1 VTGGQPDPI
10 GTARATPTSDRLH
23 ALVHGLVASGLTVA
37 TAESL
42 TGGLLGALITAVP
55 GASATFRGG
64 LIVYATDLKVSL
76 AHVDPAL
83 LAAGGPV
90 QRDVAVQLADGAR
103 AACTATLGVGLTGVA
118 GPDPVDGRPP
128 GTWHVAVTGPQLTLT
143 RHGTFSPGA
152 LPPTSSEVREDAVA
166 AAVEL
171 LELALAG
178 Q

>member
-1 VTGGQPDPI
+1 MTSPEPTG
-10 GTARATPTSDRLH
+10 DRLH
-23 ALVHGLVASGLTVA
+23 ALIGALVSRGLTVA

-76 AHVDPAL
+76 ANVDPAL
-83 LAAGGPV
+83 LESGGPV
-90 QRDVAVQLADGAR
+90 QRAVAVQLADGAR
-103 AACTATLGVGLTGVA
+103 RMCGAVLGVGLTGVA
-118 GPDPVDGRPP
+118 GPDPVDDRPV
-128 GTWHVAVTGPQLTLT
+128 GTWFVAVTGPNLTLT
-143 RHGTFSPGA
+143 RDGTPTPG
-152 LPPTSSEVREDAVA
+152 EVRPTRAEVRADAVA

-171 LELALAG
+171 LELALAN

>member
-1 VTGGQPDPI
+1 VTWPE
-10 GTARATPTSDRLH
+10 PTSDRVH
-23 ALVHGLVASGLTVA
+23 VLVDTLVSRSLTVA

-64 LIVYATDLKVSL
+64 LIVYATDLKASL

-90 QRDVAVQLADGAR
+90 QRAVAVQLADGVR
-103 AACTATLGVGLTGVA
+103 AACSAMLGVGLTGVA
-118 GPDPVDGRPP
+118 GPDPVDGRPA
-128 GTWHVAVTGPQLTLT
+128 GTWFVAVTGPKLTLT
-143 RHGTFSPGA
+143 RDGTPKRDGRT
-152 LPPTSSEVREDAVA
+152 PTRAEVRADAVA

-171 LELALAG
+171 LELAVAG

>member
-1 VTGGQPDPI
+1 MTRARPDATETASPDP
-10 GTARATPTSDRLH
+10 AVDRLH
-23 ALVHGLVASGLTVA
+23 ALVGDLVSRGLTVA

-64 LIVYATDLKVSL
+64 LIVYATDLKASL

-83 LAAGGPV
+83 LHAGGPV
-90 QRDVAVQLADGAR
+90 QREVAVQLADGVR
-103 AACTATLGVGLTGVA
+103 AACGAALGVGLTGVA
-118 GPDPVDGRPP
+118 GPDPVDGHAP
-128 GTWHVAVTGPQLTLT
+128 GTWFVAVTGPDLTLT
-143 RHGTFSPGA
+143 RHGTPSPGQVS
-152 LPPTSSEVREDAVA
+152 PTRAEVRADAVA

-178 Q
+178 P

>member
-1 VTGGQPDPI
+1 M
-10 GTARATPTSDRLH
+10 
-23 ALVHGLVASGLTVA
+23 A

-55 GASATFRGG
+55 GASAVFRGG
-64 LIVYATDLKVSL
+64 LIVYATDLKASL
-76 AHVDPAL
+76 AHVDPDL

-103 AACTATLGVGLTGVA
+103 TACAASLGVGLTGVA

-128 GTWHVAVTGPQLTLT
+128 GTWFVAVTGSDLTMT
-143 RHGTFSPGA
+143 RHGTPTPTEF
-152 LPPTSSEVREDAVA
+152 PPTRAEVRADAVA

-171 LELALAG
+171 LELVVADRQVDQQADR
-178 Q
+178 